1 MQYKVPQNIDL
12 EDKIVG
18 PFTMRQFVYLLVAG
32 GLIYGWWNFLN
43 SNYVNFLPQFLILAI
58 PIGGL
63 GFAFALV
70 KINDRPFEYFVLG
83 LLKFLFSPKQ
93 MMWKTGFKGESVI
106 MIDTPKAPPLK
117 DGAKDTRGL
126 DDLAK
131 SLEKQSIYIQKKE
144 SKKLSLGSIF
154 GAGKAG
160 ATGKLPA
167 SRGGTPQTAAPRQQ
181 AASRTKPGGTA
192 SADPSAAPI
201 NLSVKDVA
209 SAQKKQAEAQSAPTA
224 AGGGITKP
232 AKSGGILGFLKR

>member
-58 PIGGL
+58 PLGGL

-83 LLKFLFSPKQ
+83 LIKFLFSPKQ

-117 DGAKDTRGL
+117 EEAKDSRGL

-144 SKKLSLGSIF
+144 NKKLSLGKIF
-154 GAGKAG
+154 GTGKAG
-160 ATGKLPA
+160 VARPSAGQAVKP
-167 SRGGTPQTAAPRQQ
+167 SAAQAR
-181 AASRTKPGGTA
+181 AASSQKTTGRAT
-192 SADPSAAPI
+192 SAGPSAAPI

-209 SAQKKQAEAQSAPTA
+209 SAQKKQAEAQSAPTVSA
-224 AGGGITKP
+224 KTNKP
-232 AKSGGILGFLKR
+232 RGILGIFGK